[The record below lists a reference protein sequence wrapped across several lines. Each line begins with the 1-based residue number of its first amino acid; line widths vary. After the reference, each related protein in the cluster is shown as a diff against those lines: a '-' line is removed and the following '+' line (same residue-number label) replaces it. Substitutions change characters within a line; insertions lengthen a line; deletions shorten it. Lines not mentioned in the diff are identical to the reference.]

1 MSVKATYENGVFKPI
16 EPVELPEHTEVEVLL
31 PSTAAINRQGRD
43 AWEAAQGLIGL
54 VKDAPKDMA
63 EDHDFYLYGWDRSK
77 P

>member
-1 MSVKATYENGVFKPI
+1 MTVKAIYENGVFKPI
-16 EPVELPEHTEVEVLL
+16 EPVELPEQTEVEVLL
-31 PSTAAINRQGRD
+31 PRTATMNPKVRD

-63 EDHDFYLYGWDRSK
+63 ENHDFYLYGWDRSK